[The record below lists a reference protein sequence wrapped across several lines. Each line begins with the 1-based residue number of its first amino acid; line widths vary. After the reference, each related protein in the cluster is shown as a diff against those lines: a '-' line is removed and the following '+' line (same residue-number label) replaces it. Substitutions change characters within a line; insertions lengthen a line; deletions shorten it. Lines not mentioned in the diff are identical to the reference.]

1 MQLLTSAS
9 LPRLPRAVR
18 RPGFDPAALK
28 TGIVHLGCG
37 AFHRAH
43 QAVYTQ
49 AVLDRKQGAW
59 GIVGVSLQGAGVRDK
74 LKPQDG
80 LYTVIERSGAGETCT
95 VIGTLRDVLFAPEDP
110 GAVMAR
116 IADPAIKIVSITV
129 TEKGYCRDPA
139 LGRLDAV
146 HPDISHDLA
155 RPDHPRSMLGV
166 LVGGLA
172 RRQASGAGPVTVL
185 CCDNLPH
192 NGKTVATLVA
202 SFAALRD
209 DRLAAWIAANVAFPS
224 TMVDRIV
231 PATSEADLATAA
243 AALGLRDEAP
253 VAAEPFKQWVIEDNF
268 AAGRPEWEVAGAELV
283 SDVTPFEEMKLRL
296 LNGSHSA
303 IAYLGYLA
311 GHEFVYQVMQQPD
324 FVRVV
329 RGLMAEA
336 APTLR
341 MPAGV
346 DVAGYQAALLE
357 RFANPA
363 IKHKTWQIAMDG
375 SQKLPQRLLG
385 SVRDNLAAG
394 RPVKHLALAVAAW
407 MRYAGGV
414 DEKGQ
419 PIDVRD
425 PLAARFK
432 AVAGSDASTRAK
444 AFFALREI
452 FGEDLPK
459 ATAFTDAVA
468 TSLDQLT
475 KRGAAAT
482 AASFQ

>member
-1 MQLLTSAS
+1 MQRLSLSSLAS
-9 LPRLPRAVR
+9 LPASVR
-18 RPGFDPAALK
+18 RPGFDPRVLK
-28 TGIVHLGCG
+28 AGIVHLGCG

-49 AVLDRKQGAW
+49 IVLDRTPGAW

-74 LKPQDG
+74 LAAQDG
-80 LYTVIERSGAGETCT
+80 LYTVIERSGAGAACT
-95 VIGTLRDVLFAPEDP
+95 VIGTLRAVLFSPEDP
-110 GAVMAR
+110 AAVMAR

-139 LGRLDAV
+139 SGRLDAA
-146 HPDISHDLA
+146 HPDIRHDLEQPE
-155 RPDHPRSMLGV
+155 RPRSMLGV
-166 LVGGLA
+166 LIGGLA
-172 RRQASGAGPVTVL
+172 RRQKAGAGPVTVL

-192 NGKTVATLVA
+192 NGTTVAALVA
-202 SFAALRD
+202 SFASLRD
-209 DRLAAWIAANVAFPS
+209 DKLAAWIAANVAFPS

-231 PATSEADLATAA
+231 PATAEADLATAA

-268 AAGRPEWEVAGAELV
+268 AAGRPAWEIAGAELV
-283 SDVTPFEEMKLRL
+283 RDVAPFEDMKLRL
-296 LNGSHSA
+296 LNASHSA

-311 GHEFVYQVMQQPD
+311 GHEFVYQVMAQAD

-329 RGLMAEA
+329 RALMAEA

-341 MPAGV
+341 LPAGV

-363 IKHKTWQIAMDG
+363 IQHKTWQIAMDG

-414 DEKGQ
+414 DEKGAA
-419 PIDVRD
+419 IDVRD
-425 PLAARFK
+425 PLAGKFR
-432 AVAGSDASTRAK
+432 AVSGNDAATRAK
-444 AFFALREI
+444 GFFALREI
-452 FGEDLPK
+452 FGEDLPR
-459 ATAFTDAVA
+459 AAGFTDAV
-468 TSLDQLT
+468 TLSLDSLMT
-475 KRGAAAT
+475 RGAAAT
-482 AASFQ
+482 VASFQ